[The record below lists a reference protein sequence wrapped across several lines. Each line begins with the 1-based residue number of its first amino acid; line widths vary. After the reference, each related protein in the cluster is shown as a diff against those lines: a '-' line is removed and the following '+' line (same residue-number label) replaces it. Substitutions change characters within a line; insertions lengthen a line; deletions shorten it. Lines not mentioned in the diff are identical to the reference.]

1 MYESSDDT
9 FLFFPPLSTLYISLK
24 IFLRNKHIF
33 LPIFALATLPLSFLL
48 FSLSLYSHRLKSH
61 VYHLEFIALRSH
73 TRFEARHVW
82 QESRADALGLLKLR
96 ALFFLP
102 NFLLSLVAAVTSVS
116 STVSAVHSKRPT
128 LVSSFEAVKL
138 TWKRPSVT
146 TIFTYAISLFYA
158 QLPRTL
164 AALSGSPGSEFLV
177 LLIGSG
183 LEVYL
188 MAVLSLGLV
197 VSIAE
202 DRFGWEAIRV
212 GSGLMAGRRVSGW
225 VLSGLFVLVSG
236 AIAMDLERIVDGQD
250 LLSSTSTAMRV
261 VDGVRNKVGLI
272 LLYGVVVLWS
282 YIVNTVF
289 YCECRK
295 RHVNRVE
302 DESVAV

>member
-1 MYESSDDT
+1 MFERSDDT

-33 LPIFALATLPLSFLL
+33 LSIFALATLPLSFLL
-48 FSLSLYSHRLKSH
+48 FSLSLFSHRLKSH
-61 VYHLEFIALRSH
+61 VYHLEVIALRSH
-73 TRFEARHVW
+73 TRIEARHVL

-102 NFLLSLVAAVTSVS
+102 NFLLSLVAAVTSVT
-116 STVSAVHSKRPT
+116 STVSAVHSERPT
-128 LVSSFEAVKL
+128 LVSSFAAVKL

-146 TIFTYAISLFYA
+146 TIFIYAISLFYA

-164 AALSGSPGSEFLV
+164 AALSGSPGSEFWV
-177 LLIGSG
+177 LLLGSG

-225 VLSGLFVLVSG
+225 VLSGLFVLASG
-236 AIAMDLERIVDGQD
+236 AIAMDLERIMDGQD
-250 LLSSTSTAMRV
+250 LFSSTSTAMSV

-272 LLYGVVVLWS
+272 LLYGVVMLWS